1 MSETMNRFERDEALK
16 AILKEDKFFMR
27 KNNRVF
33 VIGTLEENIELNH
46 IAGIVVREAIYET
59 TIAAKRLSGTIDK
72 IQLYIAEKKIP
83 EELKVNA
90 KGQRVKV
97 YGEFR
102 SYNVI
107 GTDGKNHL
115 KLRLLVNRIETI
127 SDLTDEKD
135 ANIIYLRGAICIL
148 PFFKQTPLGRNITE
162 LHLAVSRNENRKT
175 DYIPCIAWNHNAWL
189 TGEKNVGEM
198 LTLYGRIQSRTYSK
212 LDEEKGCIYRTI
224 NEVSIN
230 EIQI

>member
-1 MSETMNRFERDEALK
+1 MSETMNRFEREEALK

-107 GTDGKNHL
+107 GTDGKKHL
-115 KLRLLVNRIETI
+115 KLRLLVNRIEAI
-127 SDLTDEKD
+127 PDLTDEKD
-135 ANIIYLRGAICIL
+135 ANIIYMKGAICIL
-148 PFFKQTPLGRNITE
+148 PLFKQTPLGRYITE
-162 LHLAVSRNENRKT
+162 LHLAVNRNGNRKT
-175 DYIPCIAWNHNAWL
+175 DYIPCIAWNQNAWL

-212 LDEEKGCIYRTI
+212 VDEKNGCIYRTI